1 MALTTR
7 HIELAYG
14 DTYLEFDM
22 PEKNLLDTLS
32 VSGSDAIGDV
42 PAALDKA
49 LQEPI
54 GSPPLSDLLKKINP
68 KNPLIIS
75 SDHTR
80 VVPYYPLILDRLM
93 DEFQK
98 AGIGPNQVDLLIATG
113 NHRAPSCEEREAMYG
128 SRAFDQLN
136 LYAHNCDQNCIA
148 LSRLT
153 NGREVEVNQRL
164 LESDF
169 IIATGKITPHY
180 LAGYSGGRKAVMPGC
195 ASRKS
200 IAANHA
206 MITRRK
212 NGPGQLEGNPI
223 HLEMVEA
230 ASLVNINFLINVVPA
245 PDDKIAGIFAGHWQR
260 AWESGVELC
269 RKVWSA
275 EYEGLADC
283 IIASAGGYPMDIN
296 LYQMQRM
303 LNNLE
308 CAVKPGGTIVLVGQC
323 REGIGQDGFGHWME
337 RYSIKE
343 ILSTPEENIP
353 AEAHRAYATALV
365 MEKCEVVLIS
375 SIEKFKAEELKF
387 KFMPDCQSALE
398 YLKRKHGADYK
409 CYVVPQ
415 ANSIMLERGCFTNPS
430 NIY

>member
-1 MALTTR
+1 MALPTK

-14 DTYLEFDM
+14 DTRLKFDM
-22 PEKNLLDTLS
+22 PEKNLLEILS
-32 VSGSDAIGDV
+32 VSGRDAVGDV

-49 LQEPI
+49 MLKPI
-54 GSPPLSDLLKKINP
+54 GSPPLSELLKKFNP
-68 KNPLIIS
+68 QRPLIIA

-80 VVPYYPLILDRLM
+80 VVPYYSLILDRLM

-98 AGIGPNQVDLLIATG
+98 AGIGSNQADLLIAAG
-113 NHRAPSCEEREAMYG
+113 NHRAPSCEEREVMYG
-128 SRAFDQLN
+128 HNAFDQLN

-153 NGREVEVNQRL
+153 NGREVEINQRL

-195 ASRKS
+195 ASRSS

-206 MITRRK
+206 MIARRK
-212 NGPGQLEGNPI
+212 NGTGQIEGNPI

-230 ASLVNINFLINVVPA
+230 ASLVNIDFLINVVPT
-245 PDDKIAGIFAGHWQR
+245 PDDKIAGFFAGQWQR
-260 AWESGVELC
+260 AWESGVNLC
-269 RKVWSA
+269 RQVWSA
-275 EYEGLADC
+275 EYGELADC
-283 IIASAGGYPMDIN
+283 IIASAGGYPLDIN
-296 LYQMQRM
+296 LYQMQRL

-308 CAVKPGGTIVLVGQC
+308 CAVKPGGTIALVGQC
-323 REGIGQDGFGHWME
+323 REGIGQDGFGQWME

-343 ILSTPEENIP
+343 ILSTPEENIT

-365 MEKCEVVLIS
+365 MDKCEVLLVS
-375 SIEKFKAEELKF
+375 SIEKSKTQDLKF
-387 KFMPDCQSALE
+387 KFMPDCQSALDH
-398 YLKRKHGADYK
+398 LKHKHGADYK

-415 ANSIMLERGCFTNPS
+415 ANSIMLERRQP
-430 NIY
+430 

>member
-1 MALTTR
+1 MALLSK

-14 DTYLEFDM
+14 DTCLKIDM
-22 PEKNLLDTLS
+22 PEKNLLEILS
-32 VSGSDAIGDV
+32 VSGREAISGV

-49 LQEPI
+49 MLKPI
-54 GSPPLSDLLKKINP
+54 GSPPLWELLKKIKP
-68 KNPLIIS
+68 HRPLIIA

-80 VVPYYPLILDRLM
+80 VVPHYSLILDRLL

-98 AGIGPNQVDLLIATG
+98 AGIGPNQADLLIATG
-113 NHRAPSCEEREAMYG
+113 NHRAPSCEEREALYG
-128 SRAFDQLN
+128 PKAFDRLN

-195 ASRKS
+195 ASRSS

-206 MITRRK
+206 MVARRK
-212 NGPGQLEGNPI
+212 NGPGIIRDNPI
-223 HLEMVEA
+223 HLEMAEA
-230 ASLVNINFLINVVPA
+230 ASLARIDFLINVVPT
-245 PDDKIAGIFAGHWQR
+245 PEDEIAGLFAGHWQR
-260 AWESGVELC
+260 AWESGVDLC
-269 RKVWSA
+269 HKVWSA

-283 IIASAGGYPMDIN
+283 IIASAGGYPLDIN
-296 LYQMQRM
+296 LYQMQRL

-308 CAVKPGGTIVLVGQC
+308 CAVKPGGTIVLVGEC
-323 REGIGQDGFGHWME
+323 REGVGQDGFGHWME

-343 ILSTPEENIP
+343 ILSTPEENIT
-353 AEAHRAYATALV
+353 AEAHRAFATALV
-365 MEKCEVVLIS
+365 MDKCEVLLIS
-375 SIEKFKAEELKF
+375 SIEKSKTQELKF
-387 KFMPDCQSALE
+387 KFVPDCQSALD
-398 YLKRKHGADYK
+398 YLKLKHGADFK
-409 CYVVPQ
+409 CYLVPQ
-415 ANSIMLERGCFTNPS
+415 ANSIMLERRQP
-430 NIY
+430 